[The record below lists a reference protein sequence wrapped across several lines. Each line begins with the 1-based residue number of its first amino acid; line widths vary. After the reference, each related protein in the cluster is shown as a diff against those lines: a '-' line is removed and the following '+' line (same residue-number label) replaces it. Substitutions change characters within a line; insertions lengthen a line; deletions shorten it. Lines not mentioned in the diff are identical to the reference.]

1 MRPAAEAEKLGIP
14 SVVVTV
20 PGFMTLANLAAKAAG
35 VPGVRLAEYPGTVG
49 IDHAEIRAKVKSV
62 LFDQIVRAL
71 TEPVKEERSAS
82 PAPWNAWEA
91 VCEGSLEEVNRFFS
105 EREWTD
111 GLPIIP
117 PTEEKIRQFLRFTDR
132 APDEQL
138 AILPQANLRAT
149 PIVVAANAVM
159 AGCRPRD
166 MPILIAA
173 VEALGDEHYNLN
185 NIGTTWG
192 IIPYLIVNGPIVKQL
207 GIESEGQLI
216 SKGPN
221 PAIGRAL
228 GLIIRNIGGYRPG
241 KNQMGTFGYPLPFA
255 LAENEAASPW
265 EPLHVERG
273 YDKNASTVTIGSTL
287 NWGFSPS
294 PYTRSDK
301 PGAQTALELLC
312 IEAIRKPCLG
322 LFAERGPKSFINDI
336 TFLLAPSIA
345 RTLSEGGYTK
355 QRVKEYVYENAKV
368 PLRELEWELKY
379 ALAEVHTVREKV
391 ESGLFPKEFLVGP
404 DDLVRVIP
412 SPEVVNL
419 VVCGDPGRNRMKT
432 LDSGYTWLTTKEIR
446 LPANWN
452 TLLKE

>member
-1 MRPAAEAEKLGIP
+1 MP

-20 PGFMTLANLAAKAAG
+20 PGFTQVANLAAKAAG
-35 VPGVRLAEYPGTVG
+35 VPGLRLAEYPGAVG
-49 IDHAEIRAKVKSV
+49 IDHDEIRAKSREV

-71 TEPVKEERSAS
+71 TDPVGEERSA
-82 PAPWNAWEA
+82 APVAWNAREV
-91 VCEGSLEEVNRFFS
+91 VCSGSIEEVNRFFT
-105 EREWTD
+105 ERDWTD
-111 GLPIIP
+111 GLPIVP
-117 PTEEKIRQFLRFTDR
+117 PTMERIEQFLKHTDR
-132 APDEQL
+132 KPDEQI
-138 AILPQANLRAT
+138 AILAQANLRAT
-149 PIVVAANAVM
+149 PVVIAANGIM
-159 AGCRPRD
+159 AGCKPEH
-166 MPILIAA
+166 MPLLIAM

-192 IIPYLIVNGPIVKQL
+192 IVPFVIFNGPIVKQM

-216 SKGPN
+216 SRGPN
-221 PAIGRAL
+221 PALGRAL

-255 LAENEAASPW
+255 FAENEAASPW

-273 YDKNASTVTIGSTL
+273 FDKSASTVTIGSTL

-312 IEAIRKPCLG
+312 IEATRKPCLG

-345 RTLSEGGYTK
+345 NTLAAGGYTK
-355 QRVKEYVYENAKV
+355 EKIRDYVYRNAKV
-368 PLRELEWELKY
+368 PLRVLEWELKY
-379 ALAEVHTVREKV
+379 GLAEVHTVEEKV
-391 ESGLFPKEFLVGP
+391 EAGLFPKEFLVGP
-404 DDLVRVIP
+404 DDLVPIIP
-412 SPEVVNL
+412 SPDLINL

-432 LDSGYTWLTTKEIR
+432 LDSGYTRLTTKEVKLR
-446 LPANWN
+446 R
-452 TLLKE
+452 